1 MGGINCNIPQP
12 PSNIKIKDSKEFYD
26 SYTNNLA
33 NYSKALF
40 QGIADFYN
48 SNVQIEI
55 AVLSNDKNI
64 DNALQSMLKCEKNFI
79 LAQSFLGSVSSI
91 WNLISFE
98 QIDFDNQLENLGLV
112 LQSLPKSI
120 SAIKSIIESDSESVQ
135 SYIWSRSYIT
145 KAFTEVASK
154 INDASDWQ
162 IRFAEETTKINLY
175 SITQDIETNV
185 SQNLAKSS
193 LSI

>member
-162 IRFAEETTKINLY
+162 IHFAEETTKINLY